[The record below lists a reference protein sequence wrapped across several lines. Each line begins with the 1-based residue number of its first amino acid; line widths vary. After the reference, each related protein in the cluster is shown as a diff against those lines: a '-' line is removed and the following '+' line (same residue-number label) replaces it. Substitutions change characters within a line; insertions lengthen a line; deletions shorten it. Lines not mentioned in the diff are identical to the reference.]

1 MAIIT
6 VPRRDISNF
15 ERRYF
20 FEADNPERT
29 NVRKISLADGKT
41 TVNGKTTRTSG
52 VKTEPEDDEPTENDT
67 GSTDTTPD
75 DDSGVAMEP
84 DDEDEGDSGGD
95 NTEEDNPDIEDEGSD
110 TDTDSGDDGDSDVAM
125 EPDDEDEGDSGG
137 DDESDDNDG
146 DNGGDDDKK
155 ASDAIRKRALFSRIE
170 AVYEAVDKYTDKL
183 NKMMTNA
190 SDNVAI
196 YREACDQFDAI
207 RGYTYDYII
216 IRFPK
221 ASYEESMLFYQ
232 RILTAVQLTLEKLSK
247 SLSAA
252 ENKDADKEQNSKSK
266 KDAPQVLS

>member
-75 DDSGVAMEP
+75 DDSG
-84 DDEDEGDSGGD
+84 
-95 NTEEDNPDIEDEGSD
+95 
-110 TDTDSGDDGDSDVAM
+110 VAM

-266 KDAPQVLS
+266 KDASQVLS

>member
-95 NTEEDNPDIEDEGSD
+95 
-110 TDTDSGDDGDSDVAM
+110 
-125 EPDDEDEGDSGG
+125 
-137 DDESDDNDG
+137 DESDDNDG

-183 NKMMTNA
+183 NKMTTNA

>member
-75 DDSGVAMEP
+75 DDSG
-84 DDEDEGDSGGD
+84 
-95 NTEEDNPDIEDEGSD
+95 
-110 TDTDSGDDGDSDVAM
+110 VAM